1 MDVQRSQLFQNLQVL
16 KLPNFGHPPYVL
28 TEIVVSEA
36 DSDTEDDTIE
46 EVMKTPENNKVTVE
60 ATEKVVEKTAIEDM
74 ESDESKEL
82 TCDKCAFV
90 GKTLAGLKTH
100 QTTKHK
106 NYSGRKSL
114 FTII

>member
-1 MDVQRSQLFQNLQVL
+1 
-16 KLPNFGHPPYVL
+16 
-28 TEIVVSEA
+28 
-36 DSDTEDDTIE
+36 
-46 EVMKTPENNKVTVE
+46 MKTPEKNKVTDE
-60 ATEKVVEKTAIEDM
+60 ATEKVVEKAAIEDM

-82 TCDKCAFV
+82 TCNKCAFV